1 MHFISDH
8 DTYRCLLLI
17 DILHK
22 LLTHILI
29 DEDRNIRLL
38 IIKSLNIERFDKYLI
53 QPEFLKVLFLL
64 LNDESFAIQE
74 ETISVLG
81 RLSYRNPGNVSSGYL
96 FSKYISNLLRVYWT
110 SYSVVINGLFT
121 KAQTD

>member
-1 MHFISDH
+1 MYFVSDH
-8 DTYRCLLLI
+8 ESYRCLELI
-17 DILHK
+17 EILHK

-38 IIKSLNIERFDKYLI
+38 IIKSFNTERFDKYLI

-81 RLSYRNPGNVSSGYL
+81 RLSYRNPGMI
-96 FSKYISNLLRVYWT
+96 FI
-110 SYSVVINGLFT
+110 
-121 KAQTD
+121 